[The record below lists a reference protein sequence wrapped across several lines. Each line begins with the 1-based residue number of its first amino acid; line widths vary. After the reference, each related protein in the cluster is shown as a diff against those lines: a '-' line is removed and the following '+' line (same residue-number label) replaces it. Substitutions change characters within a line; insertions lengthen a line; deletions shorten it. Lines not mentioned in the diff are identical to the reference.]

1 MPLGCNLL
9 FDFRVE
15 DLWGWVAAKVV
26 VGVSGSVG
34 LETYQLLRTQTG
46 SKSSK
51 RVRMSFVGLVLYEA
65 GEQRHVFRM
74 GCYDTCAV
82 C

>member
-1 MPLGCNLL
+1 M
-9 FDFRVE
+9 
-15 DLWGWVAAKVV
+15 AARVV

-34 LETYQLLRTQTG
+34 LETYQLLCTQTGSKG

-51 RVRMSFVGLVLYEA
+51 RAGLSFGGLALYEA
-65 GEQRHVFRM
+65 GEQWRVFRM

>member
-1 MPLGCNLL
+1 M
-9 FDFRVE
+9 
-15 DLWGWVAAKVV
+15 AAKVV
-26 VGVSGSVG
+26 VGVSGSLG

-51 RVRMSFVGLVLYEA
+51 QAGMSFGGLALYEA
-65 GEQRHVFRM
+65 GEQRRVFRM

>member
-1 MPLGCNLL
+1 M
-9 FDFRVE
+9 
-15 DLWGWVAAKVV
+15 AAKVV
-26 VGVSGSVG
+26 VGVSGSLG
-34 LETYQLLRTQTG
+34 LIRTQTG

-51 RVRMSFVGLVLYEA
+51 QAGMSFGGLALFEA
-65 GEQRHVFRM
+65 GEQRRVFRM